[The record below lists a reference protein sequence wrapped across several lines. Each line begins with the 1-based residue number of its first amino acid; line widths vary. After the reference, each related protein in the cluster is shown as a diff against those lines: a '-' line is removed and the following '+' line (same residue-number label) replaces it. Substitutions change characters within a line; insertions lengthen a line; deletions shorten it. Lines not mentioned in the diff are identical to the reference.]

1 MGSLRLILINAVRN
15 NITEVMLASDLQML
29 GLPYTYQLAIFRPY
43 SEKKI
48 DLVKVLSEDRLL
60 VWLFWFL
67 FDMKMST
74 DLSFDWNI
82 EAMISDSDG
91 RVSEC
96 LFVVTSSIFVIIS

>member
-1 MGSLRLILINAVRN
+1 MAV
-15 NITEVMLASDLQML
+15 SF
-29 GLPYTYQLAIFRPY
+29 Y
-43 SEKKI
+43 
-48 DLVKVLSEDRLL
+48 
-60 VWLFWFL
+60 

-96 LFVVTSSIFVIIS
+96 LFCSDE